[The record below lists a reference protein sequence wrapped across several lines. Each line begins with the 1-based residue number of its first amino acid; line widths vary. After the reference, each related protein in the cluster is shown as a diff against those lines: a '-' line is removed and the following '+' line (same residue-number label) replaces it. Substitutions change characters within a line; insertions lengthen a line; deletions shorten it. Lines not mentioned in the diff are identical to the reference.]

1 MKGFR
6 DLLMNIIFVDGLLFL
21 SENKDNILVAT
32 IISSVVNCIYILTRF
47 NKIKYYLST
56 AVLQLPIII
65 LFVFYTDSYRV
76 WKIILL
82 SVWICLQMYQCIY
95 YYYYNVGYADSE
107 LLRNDNVDVADAY
120 DNQHAQIAVII
131 ESPLLENPP
140 LSTVYI
146 INHVC
151 AKDETKDETK
161 DEICTEDCSIC
172 LEQLK
177 SYIKLPCSHKIHKTC
192 LLGLLNRNILLCPL
206 CKARIEL

>member
-6 DLLMNIIFVDGLLFL
+6 DLLMNIIFVDSLLFL

-32 IISSVVNCIYILTRF
+32 IISSIINGIYILTRF
-47 NKIKYYLST
+47 NEIKYYLST

-82 SVWICLQMYQCIY
+82 SVWICLQMYQCIHY
-95 YYYYNVGYADSE
+95 YYYKAYVNAYADQRE
-107 LLRNDNVDVADAY
+107 
-120 DNQHAQIAVII
+120 QIQVVID
-131 ESPLLENPP
+131 SPLLDNPP

-151 AKDETKDETK
+151 EKDETK